1 MSRIAPLV
9 KKLIGTEDA
18 DDLMLEI
25 LEALTETTSSPEVG
39 KFYTFVY
46 KPKTPGLRYDANP
59 LVAVTNVY
67 SWGFRGINFHWE
79 KQRQYTSG
87 EIIGPLHIVNQNEV
101 GDLRRIPFGRIKIN
115 N

>member
-1 MSRIAPLV
+1 MNRIKPLL
-9 KKLIGTEDA
+9 KNLYGTENA

-25 LEALTETTSSPEVG
+25 LDVLKETTSSPEVG

-46 KPKTPGLRYDANP
+46 RPKTPRVRYDAHP

-67 SWGFRGINFHWE
+67 SWGFSDINFHWE
-79 KQRQYTSG
+79 ERRQYTL
-87 EIIGPLHIVNQNEV
+87 EEVIGPLHIVDKNEV
-101 GDLRRIPFGRIKIN
+101 SDLRRIPFGQIKIN